1 MRAEVW
7 GWHNIAWLLA
17 AFSWHRERAF
27 KALVRQR
34 LAAAVLAQAH
44 ALMLQRPEEPVW
56 VDPDE
61 PLDYTNLIGPTFQIR
76 VENLYD
82 ITARITGWVPAVVP
96 EPGQPAPPAE
106 DVVFIQIVTAGFGP
120 DADWAI
126 ADDDDEG
133 ANARPRSR
141 SR

>member
-27 KALVRQR
+27 KALVCQR

-82 ITARITGWVPAVVP
+82 ITARISGWIPAVEP
-96 EPGQPAPPAE
+96 DPGQPCA
-106 DVVFIQIVTAGFGP
+106 AGGRCGVHSNR
-120 DADWAI
+120 DR
-126 ADDDDEG
+126 G
-133 ANARPRSR
+133 LQPRR
-141 SR
+141 GLGDRRR